1 MMDRR
6 RRRMPTTCQLS
17 QSLFQIGQLAVG
29 AEAGAFADNLKLSIR
44 HPFLIY
50 RPCRTWLHLHSIHPT
65 SLRHSGSISSTDREC
80 RGVLSDSQLDPHH
93 QQHHYHGR
101 LIVVPATGT
110 PYHRHP
116 CIAIACTATYPRQA
130 SLLLSISSCWTSY

>member
-6 RRRMPTTCQLS
+6 RRRMPLPTTCQLS

-29 AEAGAFADNLKLSIR
+29 AEAAAFGDNLKLSIR

-50 RPCRTWLHLHSIHPT
+50 RPCRTYCCIVSIPHR
-65 SLRHSGSISSTDREC
+65 LSSTDREC
-80 RGVLSDSQLDPHH
+80 RGVVPDSQLDPHH

-110 PYHRHP
+110 LYHRHP
-116 CIAIACTATYPRQA
+116 CIAIACTATYPREA